1 MRSQSAHEVETAY
14 AAWDAAFNKG
24 DAKAVAAFYI
34 EDSLLLP
41 PSHDIIKGPAGVE
54 KFLVDLFA
62 NGVTA
67 HKLELIETEGDAG
80 LIAAAGKWSA
90 AGKDANGAPAAFGG
104 IATHVFARQA
114 DGGLKLKL
122 HTFN

>member
-1 MRSQSAHEVETAY
+1 MPSQSAHEVEAAS
-14 AAWDAAFNKG
+14 AAWDTAFNKG

-67 HKLELIETEGDAG
+67 HKLELIESEGDAG

-90 AGKDANGAPAAFGG
+90 TGKDANGAPAAFGG
-104 IATHVFARQA
+104 VATHVFARQA